1 MIVRPLY
8 NKVRALKR
16 ELDKANE
23 KLAAKDKELKKARAE
38 CERFQ
43 HNIESVN
50 IAGGRDKPG
59 RAVNVAGGRD
69 KPGRVGLLVATPQKN
84 PASLMR
90 DSGVSPSDH
99 RDIFKKLT
107 AFQVLSSQVQSAKK
121 EVRRELLATT
131 PANTGNC
138 TAVIAKEVKASRKNI
153 FKKRKPRIRRKR
165 LYLG

>member
-1 MIVRPLY
+1 MIVRPMY

-50 IAGGRDKPG
+50 
-59 RAVNVAGGRD
+59 VAGGRD
-69 KPGRVGLLVATPQKN
+69 KSGRVGLLVAIPQKN

-90 DSGVSPSDH
+90 DSGVSPSRYFQEADGISGVIIAGTICQKGRQERTASNNSGQH
-99 RDIFKKLT
+99 RKLHC
-107 AFQVLSSQVQSAKK
+107 
-121 EVRRELLATT
+121 
-131 PANTGNC
+131 GNC
-138 TAVIAKEVKASRKNI
+138 
-153 FKKRKPRIRRKR
+153 KR
-165 LYLG
+165 GEG